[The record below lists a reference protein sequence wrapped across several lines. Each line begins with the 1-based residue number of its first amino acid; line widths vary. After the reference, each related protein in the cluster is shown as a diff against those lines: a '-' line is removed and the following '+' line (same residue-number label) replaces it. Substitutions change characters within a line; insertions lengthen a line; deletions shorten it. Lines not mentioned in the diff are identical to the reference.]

1 MTNFDRDRGIIP
13 SIPMKHASLHEL
25 EASKDLEWTLFY
37 NGYFMDF
44 FGMPKIPS
52 YLPPYV
58 MLIDIPE
65 NMAAIPGDGNKLVT
79 FTHTSDVGKFV
90 AASLDLEKWD
100 RVSVIIG
107 DKVTMNEAVKL
118 AAEAKGE
125 P

>member
-1 MTNFDRDRGIIP
+1 
-13 SIPMKHASLHEL
+13 MKHASLRAL

-44 FGMPKIPS
+44 FGMPKVPS

-58 MLIDIPE
+58 MLIDMPE
-65 NMAAIPGDGNKLVT
+65 NMAAIPGIGNKLVT

-90 AASLDLEKWD
+90 AASVDLEKWD
-100 RVSVIIG
+100 CVSVIIG

-118 AAEAKGE
+118 AKEAKGE
-125 P
+125 L

>member
-1 MTNFDRDRGIIP
+1 MDLILQRILHGLFWNAQD
-13 SIPMKHASLHEL
+13 SILSTPLRHAHRHSRN
-25 EASKDLEWTLFY
+25 K
-37 NGYFMDF
+37 
-44 FGMPKIPS
+44 
-52 YLPPYV
+52 
-58 MLIDIPE
+58 
-65 NMAAIPGDGNKLVT
+65 AAIPGDGNKLVT

>member
-1 MTNFDRDRGIIP
+1 
-13 SIPMKHASLHEL
+13 MKHASLRAL
-25 EASKDLEWTLFY
+25 EASKYLEWTLFY

-90 AASLDLEKWD
+90 AASVDLEKWD
-100 RVSVIIG
+100 RVSTIIG

-118 AAEAKGE
+118 AEKAKGE
-125 P
+125 L

>member
-1 MTNFDRDRGIIP
+1 
-13 SIPMKHASLHEL
+13 MKHASLRAL

-44 FGMPKIPS
+44 FGMPKVPS

-58 MLIDIPE
+58 MLIDMPE

-90 AASLDLEKWD
+90 AASVDLEKWD
-100 RVSVIIG
+100 CVSVIIG

-118 AAEAKGE
+118 AKEAKGE
-125 P
+125 L

>member
-1 MTNFDRDRGIIP
+1 
-13 SIPMKHASLHEL
+13 
-25 EASKDLEWTLFY
+25 
-37 NGYFMDF
+37 
-44 FGMPKIPS
+44 
-52 YLPPYV
+52 
-58 MLIDIPE
+58 
-65 NMAAIPGDGNKLVT
+65 
-79 FTHTSDVGKFV
+79 VGKFV

>member
-1 MTNFDRDRGIIP
+1 
-13 SIPMKHASLHEL
+13 MKHASLRAL

-44 FGMPKIPS
+44 FGMPNIPS

-58 MLIDIPE
+58 MLMDIAE
-65 NMAAIPGDGNKLVT
+65 NTAAIPGDGNKLVT

-90 AASLDLEKWD
+90 VASVDLEKWD

-107 DKVTMNEAVKL
+107 DKITMNEAVKL
-118 AAEAKGE
+118 VEDTKGE
-125 P
+125 PFQGS